1 VHVTEPENEKAQ
13 PSVAF
18 QIDWPVA
25 ADVSTQHV
33 NQFTLSPGL
42 PTNDGTPD
50 GIYLELGHLAP
61 PVIRPGTDPATM
73 EKHLSVQML
82 GRFHFSKERLDE
94 LIASLQEV
102 AQNYEKIRR
111 AARTEEQ

>member
-1 VHVTEPENEKAQ
+1 MTQPEDEKAQ
-13 PSVAF
+13 PNVTF
-18 QIDWPVA
+18 HVDWPAA
-25 ADVSTQHV
+25 ADVPTQHV

-42 PTNDGTPD
+42 PTRDGTPD

-73 EKHLSVQML
+73 DTHLSVQVL

-94 LIASLQEV
+94 LMGSLQEI
-102 AQNYEKIRR
+102 AQKYEKIKR
-111 AARTEEQ
+111 AAKEQ